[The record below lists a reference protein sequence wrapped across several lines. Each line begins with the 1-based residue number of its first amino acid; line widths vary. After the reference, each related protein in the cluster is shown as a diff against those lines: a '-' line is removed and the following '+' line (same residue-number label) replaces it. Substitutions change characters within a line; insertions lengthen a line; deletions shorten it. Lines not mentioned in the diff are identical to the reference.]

1 MNESKLPFQKTI
13 DELLA
18 GKKSLSRSSLRSF
31 SDIDSVSLNLLLEVW
46 PRIAPDRKRL
56 LLEELQTLS
65 DNDTLVSFDDLAR
78 ALLNDSDA
86 QVQAGAIRLLG
97 ECNDTKLIPVYLKI
111 LSSDED
117 SSARAEAASALGKFV
132 QLGEL
137 EEIPKKTQG
146 RVEDALLE
154 KINSED
160 DASVRRQALEAL
172 GYSPRPQV
180 VTLIESAFHR
190 EDPDWQA
197 SALFAMGRSS
207 DDRWEENV
215 LPKLFDENPRVQLA
229 AIEAAGELGL
239 TSAREI
245 LLKLLEE
252 DENDELVVNAAVWSL
267 SQIGGED
274 ARIYIESLIDETEE
288 DDQVEFFEE
297 ALDNLAFTE
306 DLAKFDLLNLDLE
319 DDLIDKEE

>member
-1 MNESKLPFQKTI
+1 
-13 DELLA
+13 
-18 GKKSLSRSSLRSF
+18 
-31 SDIDSVSLNLLLEVW
+31 LN
-46 PRIAPDRKRL
+46 
-56 LLEELQTLS
+56 
-65 DNDTLVSFDDLAR
+65 
-78 ALLNDSDA
+78 
-86 QVQAGAIRLLG
+86 
-97 ECNDTKLIPVYLKI
+97 I
-111 LSSDED
+111 LSSDKD
-117 SSARAEAASALGKFV
+117 ASARAEAASALGKFV

-137 EEIPKKTQG
+137 EEIPKKTQV
-146 RVEDALLE
+146 RVEDVLLE

-172 GYSPRPQV
+172 GYSPRPEV

-245 LLKLLEE
+245 LLKLLED
-252 DENDELVVNAAVWSL
+252 DESDELVVNAAIWSL

-274 ARIYIESLIDETEE
+274 ARIYIESLIDEIDD
-288 DDQVEFFEE
+288 DDQVEFLEE

-306 DLAKFDLLNLDLE
+306 DLEKFDLFNLDLE